1 MHVKFTAKLRLRLFS
16 GCKSQKWLLKKNYLL
31 ENKKKYKYK
40 LLSEAI
46 QRRNPIE
53 ALTSR
58 SLPKPAAL
66 GAIIRAPLKHTR
78 GTLVHN

>member
-1 MHVKFTAKLRLRLFS
+1 MAFEKKLFA
-16 GCKSQKWLLKKNYLL
+16 GNY
-31 ENKKKYKYK
+31 KKYKYK